1 MAFQLKIAEGKD
13 AGKEFL
19 FEQDS
24 VLIGRTPE
32 CDVVLYDAGVSRRH
46 CRIFSEAGGYI
57 VEDMGSANGTKVNGA
72 AVKTQPLNDGD
83 QLTLGPVLFSF
94 AAVAAEEPGTDGVGL
109 PAADEANSTR
119 IVAVDQVQAKRRL
132 SKGKGEALRPEGVD
146 APEELDRIQ
155 RSATRAAGMQA
166 VRPSTRTSGAN
177 APRSGAIE
185 RAAPA
190 GVPAAP
196 APRRSATG
204 SAGAVERAVPSR
216 GGQSAAALSAAE
228 RARIK
233 RESGGL
239 AAKIKIF
246 WLEASG
252 GVRTAIVMLFI
263 LLGLGAVAGTYY
275 VVLGQGSNTIGG
287 AGDEPDTLGLQ
298 PIAESFGLGPGVQFE
313 ASDLKTFTWEYTA
326 ATRAVV
332 ILHYQAQG
340 ISEGEVVIT
349 VNGVD
354 VGKVPPD
361 TLASR
366 DRALE
371 LMIPP
376 NILKKGETNRITFD
390 NTKNPPGEDQWR
402 IWNIR
407 VEKALLP
414 DLPPDQLVDQ
424 ARTAYARGKQN
435 FERAE
440 VGARNRY
447 LAWKSFREAWLML
460 EAHPEPKPDLY
471 FEARDRMRDAQL
483 ELDKTC
489 SKLLLESEGYYN
501 QKNFSAAKH
510 TLEYIREYFPDFDQP
525 CASLAENKRYEWGM

>member
-1 MAFQLKIAEGKD
+1 MPFQLKIAEGKD

-46 CRIFSEAGGYI
+46 CRIFSEGTGYI

-72 AVKTQPLNDGD
+72 PVKTKPLTDGD
-83 QLTLGPVLFSF
+83 KLTLGPVVFAF
-94 AAVAAEEPGTDGVGL
+94 AAVEAEAADPGTDAVGL
-109 PAADEANSTR
+109 PAVSEEEANSTR
-119 IVAVDQVQAKRRL
+119 IVPLEQVKKRQ
-132 SKGKGEALRPEGVD
+132 KGKGEALKPEGVD
-146 APEELDRIQ
+146 APEELDKLQ
-155 RSATRAAGMQA
+155 RSATRAAGMPA
-166 VRPSTRTSGAN
+166 VRPAPRTSSASG
-177 APRSGAIE
+177 PRASIE
-185 RAAPA
+185 RVSAAAP
-190 GVPAAP
+190 P
-196 APRRSATG
+196 APRRPPTAS
-204 SAGAVERAVPSR
+204 GAVERASAVKPGPS
-216 GGQSAAALSAAE
+216 ATALSAAE

-239 AAKIKIF
+239 AANIKIF
-246 WLEASG
+246 WLEASS
-252 GVRTAIVMLFI
+252 GVKSAIIAFFM
-263 LLGLGAVAGTYY
+263 LLGLGAVGATYY
-275 VVLGQGSNTIGG
+275 VVLGKEGG
-287 AGDEPDTLGLQ
+287 AIGQGEEPTMLGLQ
-298 PIAESFGLGPGVQFE
+298 PIPDTFGLGPDVKWE
-313 ASDLKTFTWEYTA
+313 SADLKTFTWEYTA

-332 ILHYQAQG
+332 IVHYQAQG

-371 LMIPP
+371 LMVPP
-376 NILKKGETNRITFD
+376 NILKKGDTNRITFD

-402 IWNIR
+402 IWNAW

-414 DLPPDQLVDQ
+414 DLPPDQLVEQ
-424 ARTAYARGKQN
+424 ARNAYARGKQN

-489 SKLLLESEGYYN
+489 SKLMLESEGYYN
-501 QKNFSAAKH
+501 QRNFSAAKH

-525 CASLAENKRYEWGM
+525 CAGMADAKRYEWGM

>member
-46 CRIFSEAGGYI
+46 CRIFSEGTGYI

-72 AVKTQPLNDGD
+72 PVKTQPLNDGD
-83 QLTLGPVLFSF
+83 KLTLGPVVFSF
-94 AAVAAEEPGTDGVGL
+94 AAVESEAEEPGTDGVGL
-109 PAADEANSTR
+109 PAAGEDANSTR
-119 IVAVDQVQAKRRL
+119 IVQVDQVQAKRRL
-132 SKGKGEALRPEGVD
+132 SKGKGEALKPEGVD
-146 APEELDRIQ
+146 TPEELDKLQ
-155 RSATRAAGMQA
+155 RSATRAAGIPA
-166 VRPSTRTSGAN
+166 VRPPRASAVNGPRTSSIERVSAAAPP
-177 APRSGAIE
+177 APRRPPTPSGAVE

-190 GVPAAP
+190 KGASSPA
-196 APRRSATG
+196 
-204 SAGAVERAVPSR
+204 V
-216 GGQSAAALSAAE
+216 LSAAE

-239 AAKIKIF
+239 AANIKIF
-246 WLEASG
+246 WIEASS
-252 GVRTAIVMLFI
+252 GVRTAIIAFFI
-263 LLGLGAVAGTYY
+263 LLGLGAVGTTYY
-275 VVLGQGSNTIGG
+275 VVLGKEGG
-287 AGDEPDTLGLQ
+287 AIGQGEEPSLLGLQ
-298 PIAESFGLGPGVQFE
+298 PIPDTFGLGPGVKWE
-313 ASDLKTFTWEYTA
+313 TPDLKTFTWEYTA

-340 ISEGEVVIT
+340 ISEGEVIIT

-376 NILKKGETNRITFD
+376 NILKKGDTNRITFD

-402 IWNIR
+402 IWNAW

-414 DLPPDQLVDQ
+414 DLPPDQLVEQ
-424 ARTAYARGKQN
+424 ARNAYARGKQN

-501 QKNFSAAKH
+501 QRNYSAAKH

-525 CASLAENKRYEWGM
+525 CAGMAETKRYEWGM

>member
-46 CRIFSEAGGYI
+46 CRIFSEGGGYI

-83 QLTLGPVLFSF
+83 QLTLGPVVFSF
-94 AAVAAEEPGTDGVGL
+94 AAVAAEEPGTDGIGL

-119 IVAVDQVQAKRRL
+119 IVSVDQVQAKRRM

-146 APEELDRIQ
+146 EPEELDRIQ

-166 VRPSTRTSGAN
+166 VRPPSRPAGVSG
-177 APRSGAIE
+177 PRSAIE
-185 RAAPA
+185 RAAPS
-190 GVPAAP
+190 AP
-196 APRRSATG
+196 VPRRSGTG
-204 SAGAVERAVPSR
+204 SPGAVERVAPSR
-216 GGQSAAALSAAE
+216 GAAAPAALSAAE

-233 RESGGL
+233 RESTGL
-239 AAKIKIF
+239 GANIKIF
-246 WLEASG
+246 WLEASS
-252 GVRTAIVMLFI
+252 GVRTAIVALFI
-263 LLGLGAVAGTYY
+263 MLGLGAV
-275 VVLGQGSNTIGG
+275 GG
-287 AGDEPDTLGLQ
+287 AYYFVLVKKPGATITGAEPDTLGLQ
-298 PIAESFGLGPGVQFE
+298 PITESFGLGPGVQFE
-313 ASDLKTFTWEYTA
+313 AADLKTFTWEYTA

-332 ILHYQAQG
+332 ILHYQAQA

-402 IWNIR
+402 IWNAW

-414 DLPPDQLVDQ
+414 DLPPDQLVAQ
-424 ARTAYARGKQN
+424 ARNAYTRGKQN

-489 SKLLLESEGYYN
+489 SKLMLESEGYYN
-501 QKNFSAAKH
+501 QRNYSAAKH
-510 TLEYIREYFPDFDQP
+510 TLEYISEYFPDFDQP
-525 CASLAENKRYEWGM
+525 CAGMAANKRYEWGM

>member
-32 CDVVLYDAGVSRRH
+32 CDVILYDAGVSRRH
-46 CRIFSEAGGYI
+46 CRIFSEGDGYI

-72 AVKTQPLNDGD
+72 PVKTQLLTDGD
-83 QLTLGPVLFSF
+83 QLTLGPVVFNF
-94 AAVAAEEPGTDGVGL
+94 AAVEAEGEAEGEAEEPGTDGVGV
-109 PAADEANSTR
+109 PAAGAANSTR
-119 IVAVDQVQAKRRL
+119 IVPLDQVKKRQ
-132 SKGKGEALRPEGVD
+132 KGKGEALRPEGVD
-146 APEELDRIQ
+146 APEELDKIQ
-155 RSATRAAGMQA
+155 RSATRAAGMPA
-166 VRPSTRTSGAN
+166 IRTAPRTPTGN
-177 APRSGAIE
+177 APRAAIE
-185 RAAPA
+185 RASASP
-190 GVPAAP
+190 P
-196 APRRSATG
+196 APRRPPT
-204 SAGAVERAVPSR
+204 SAGAVERAVPAR
-216 GGQSAAALSAAE
+216 GAAAANALSAAE

-233 RESGGL
+233 RESVGL
-239 AAKIKIF
+239 VANIKIF
-246 WLEASG
+246 WLEASAP
-252 GVRTAIVMLFI
+252 VRSAIIGLFI
-263 LLGLGAVAGTYY
+263 LMGLGAVGATYY
-275 VVLGQGSNTIGG
+275 VVLDKGIGPSQGEEPEMLSFQPV
-287 AGDEPDTLGLQ
+287 PDT
-298 PIAESFGLGPGVQFE
+298 FGLGPGVTWE
-313 ASDLKTFTWEYTA
+313 HADLKTFTWEYTA

-340 ISEGEVVIT
+340 VSEGEVVIT

-376 NILKKGETNRITFD
+376 NLLKKGEPNRMTFD

-402 IWNIR
+402 IWNVW

-501 QKNFSAAKH
+501 QRNFKAAKH
-510 TLEYIREYFPDFDQP
+510 TLEYVREYFPDYDQP
-525 CASLAENKRYEWGM
+525 CAGMAENKRAEWGM

>member
-46 CRIFSEAGGYI
+46 CRIFSEGDGYI

-72 AVKTQPLNDGD
+72 PVKTKPLTDGD
-83 QLTLGPVLFSF
+83 QLTLGPVVFAF
-94 AAVAAEEPGTDGVGL
+94 AAVEAEAEEPGTDGVGV
-109 PAADEANSTR
+109 PAAAQDEANSTR
-119 IVAVDQVQAKRRL
+119 IVQVDQMKKRV

-146 APEELDRIQ
+146 APEELDKLQ
-155 RSATRAAGMQA
+155 RSATRAAGVPA
-166 VRPSTRTSGAN
+166 VRPARASTGS
-177 APRSGAIE
+177 APRAAIE
-185 RAAPA
+185 RAS
-190 GVPAAP
+190 AATP
-196 APRRSATG
+196 APRRSA
-204 SAGAVERAVPSR
+204 AAQAVERAAPSK
-216 GGQSAAALSAAE
+216 GAAPAAVLSAAE

-233 RESGGL
+233 RESGG
-239 AAKIKIF
+239 ASANIKIF
-246 WLEASG
+246 WLEASQA
-252 GVRTAIVMLFI
+252 VRTAIIAFFV
-263 LLGLGAVAGTYY
+263 LLGVGAVGATYY
-275 VVLGQGSNTIGG
+275 VVLGKEGG
-287 AGDEPDTLGLQ
+287 AIGKGEEPGMLGLQ
-298 PIAESFGLGPGVQFE
+298 PIPDTFGLGPGVKWE
-313 ASDLKTFTWEYTA
+313 SADLKTFTWEYTA

-340 ISEGEVVIT
+340 ISEGEVIIT

-402 IWNIR
+402 IWNAW

-414 DLPPDQLVDQ
+414 DLPPDQLVEQ
-424 ARTAYARGKQN
+424 ARNAYARGKQN

-447 LAWKSFREAWLML
+447 LAWKSFRESWLML

-489 SKLLLESEGYYN
+489 SKLMLESEGYYN
-501 QKNFSAAKH
+501 QRNFSAAKH

-525 CASLAENKRYEWGM
+525 CAGMAEAKRYEWGM